1 MNLVFATNIFS
12 QPWFILV
19 LLIVF
24 FGVIALLVF
33 ILRAKFKINKIE
45 KPKDDKQ
52 VAKENLSH
60 YLQDIDDPETQ
71 KEFDDYTKKE
81 QEENKNGNSNKNE
94 EKKGK

>member
-1 MNLVFATNIFS
+1 MIFASILN

-19 LLIVF
+19 MLIVF

-33 ILRAKFKINKIE
+33 ILRSKFKISKTE

-60 YLQDIDDPETQ
+60 YLQDVDDPETQ
-71 KEFDDYTKKE
+71 KEFEEYEKKE
-81 QEENKNGNSNKNE
+81 QDDQNEKDKKDQNK
-94 EKKGK
+94 